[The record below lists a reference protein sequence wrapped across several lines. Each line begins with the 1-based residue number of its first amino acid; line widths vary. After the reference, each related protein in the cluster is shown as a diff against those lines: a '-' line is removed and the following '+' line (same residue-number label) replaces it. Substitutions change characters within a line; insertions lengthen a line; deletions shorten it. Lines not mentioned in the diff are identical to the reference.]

1 MKTEKEIKDE
11 IERLEKNLSIMDSSV
26 EELDIRLENINNEPW
41 RGFEDNIRKQH
52 EIEAIS
58 TVKSSMFMNM
68 YKIEA
73 QLDVLHYILGLEPY
87 KYKHN

>member
-11 IERLEKNLSIMDSSV
+11 IERLEKNLSIMESSV
-26 EELDIRLENINNEPW
+26 VELNIKLDNINNEPYS
-41 RGFEDNIRKQH
+41 FKDIIRKQH

-58 TVKSSMFMNM
+58 SVKSSIFMNI

-73 QLDVLHYILGLEPY
+73 QLDVLHYILGLEQY
-87 KYKHN
+87 KYKY

>member
-1 MKTEKEIKDE
+1 MKTEKEIKYE
-11 IERLEKNLSIMDSSV
+11 IERLEKNLSIFESSV
-26 EELDIRLENINNEPW
+26 AELDIKLDNINNAPYN
-41 RGFEDNIRKQH
+41 GFEDNIRKQH

-58 TVKSSMFMNM
+58 IIKSSIFMNM

-87 KYKHN
+87 KYKY